1 MSHRKFGLDHF
12 PKPIEYTILFLI
24 VLVIGLIFVEELAI
38 IYAWGDEQFVY
49 LVWAAFLFDAVFSIE
64 FAARAVYTARHG
76 FFWHYIKHQR
86 GWIDFIS
93 SFPLLLLISGPALYL
108 LLAQDGSGGQSLA
121 FLSILK
127 TAKAVRVTRILRLIR
142 IIKLFGKIQNAE
154 SPMANR
160 HVGSIATLGVTAIVI
175 ALLISQFAPF
185 MHVGDRTAYLEARVN
200 DLAHLV
206 QTAEQAAPGAP
217 DFAWLAKYLES
228 SAVQSDII
236 RLRNPQEKLIYL
248 NPRAQDLMHYAYG
261 AGAWIPVGDSGYSAQ
276 ISYHTPDAEHAR
288 LNLFVMTAIL
298 GLTLAFMLVYART
311 FAQQVAD
318 PLFVMN
324 RGLRQWDY
332 NLEVRIPSELADEEV
347 FQLAHAYNE
356 RWLSLKN
363 QIRSYRRRRS
373 GAEEKSAL
381 SLDDVF

>member
-1 MSHRKFGLDHF
+1 MSARKFGLDHF
-12 PKPIEYTILFLI
+12 PKPIEYAILFLI
-24 VLVIGLIFVEELAI
+24 ILVIGLIFLEEIAI
-38 IYAWGDEQFVY
+38 IYAWSGEQLAY
-49 LVWAAFLFDAVFSIE
+49 LIWAAFFFDAVFSLE
-64 FAARAVYTARHG
+64 FAARAVYTGRHG

-86 GWIDFIS
+86 GWIDFVS

-108 LLAQDGSGGQSLA
+108 LLAQDGGEGQSLA
-121 FLSILK
+121 FLSVLK

-160 HVGSIATLGVTAIVI
+160 HVGSIATMGVTAIVI
-175 ALLISQFAPF
+175 ALLISQFAPIL
-185 MHVGDRTAYLEARVN
+185 HVGDRDAYLESRVT
-200 DLAHLV
+200 DLTHLM
-206 QTAEQAAPGAP
+206 QTVDRAAPGAP
-217 DFAWLAKYLES
+217 DFNWLSKYLES
-228 SAVQSDII
+228 STVQSDII
-236 RLRNPQEKLIYL
+236 RVRNQEEKLIYL
-248 NPRAQDLMHYAYG
+248 NPQASQLMHSAYG
-261 AGAWIPVGDSGYSAQ
+261 AGQWISLGDSGYAAQ
-276 ISYHTPDAEHAR
+276 ISYHVPDAEHAR
-288 LNLFVMTAIL
+288 LNLFVMVAIL
-298 GLTLAFMLVYART
+298 WLTLAFMLIYARM

-324 RGLRQWDY
+324 RGLRQWEY
-332 NLEVRIPSELADEEV
+332 NLEVRIPAELANEEV

-363 QIRSYRRRRS
+363 QIRAFRRQRA